1 MSRRAGRHEQG
12 SALLIAV
19 LMLVL
24 MGLIGIAALDAVTR
38 DGQVAGYLNRKKL
51 AFYAAEA
58 GVAEALESLKNDTSP
73 SLSNTALGDSSL
85 YPHGQ
90 PSYRPDPTV
99 ADAVEPLGLG
109 GMNGMN
115 LNIGQG
121 GAPTFQLS
129 YWRVH
134 VQGDAPGGSVA
145 RLEVVA
151 GNLVAN

>member
-1 MSRRAGRHEQG
+1 MNGRERRGEAG

-38 DGQVAGYLNRKKL
+38 DGQVAGYLNRKKM

-58 GVAEALESLKNDTSP
+58 GVAEALESLKNDPSP
-73 SLSNTALGDSSL
+73 TVNQTALGDSSL

-90 PSYRPDPTV
+90 PSYRLDPTV
-99 ADAVEPLGLG
+99 SDPVKALGLA

-129 YWRVH
+129 YWRVN

-151 GNLVAN
+151 GGLVAN

>member
-1 MSRRAGRHEQG
+1 MSARERRGQEG

-38 DGQVAGYLNRKKL
+38 DRQVAGYLNRKKL

-58 GVAEALESLKNDTSP
+58 GVAEALESLKNDLTP
-73 SLSNTALGDSSL
+73 SLTPTSLGDSTIHP
-85 YPHGQ
+85 YGR

-99 ADAVEPLGLG
+99 ANPIESLGLG
-109 GMNGMN
+109 GMSGMN

-129 YWRVH
+129 YWRVN

-145 RLEVVA
+145 RLEVAA
-151 GNLVAN
+151 GSLVAN

>member
-1 MSRRAGRHEQG
+1 MSRRETRLQEG

-38 DGQVAGYLNRKKL
+38 DGQVAGYLNRKKI

-58 GVAEALESLKNDTSP
+58 GVAEALESLKNDPTP
-73 SLSNTALGDSSL
+73 TLTPTTLGDTSL
-85 YPHGQ
+85 YPHGR

-99 ADAVEPLGLG
+99 ADPIESIGPGAMQ
-109 GMNGMN
+109 GMKINA
-115 LNIGQG
+115 GQG
-121 GAPTFQLS
+121 GQATFMLS
-129 YWRVH
+129 YWRVN

-145 RLEVVA
+145 RLEVTA
-151 GNLVAN
+151 GRLVAN

>member
-1 MSRRAGRHEQG
+1 MSRRQRRQQQG

-19 LMLVL
+19 MMLVL

-38 DGQVAGYLNRKKL
+38 DSQVAGYLNRKKL
-51 AFYAAEA
+51 AFFAAEA
-58 GVAEALESLKNDTSP
+58 GVAEALESLKNDSAP
-73 SLSNTALGDSSL
+73 SVSNTTLGDSTL

-99 ADAVEPLGLG
+99 ADPIEALGLA
-109 GMNGMN
+109 GMSGMN

-129 YWRVH
+129 YWRVN

-145 RLEVVA
+145 RVEVAA
-151 GNLVAN
+151 GALIAN

>member
-1 MSRRAGRHEQG
+1 MSHREGRQQQG

-58 GVAEALESLKNDTSP
+58 GVAEALESLKNDPSP
-73 SLSNTALGDSSL
+73 SVSQTSLGDSSL

-99 ADAVEPLGLG
+99 TDPVEALGLG
-109 GMNGMN
+109 GMSGMN

-129 YWRVH
+129 YWRVN

-145 RLEVVA
+145 RLEIAA
-151 GNLVAN
+151 GALVAN

>member
-1 MSRRAGRHEQG
+1 MTDRQRRLREG
-12 SALLIAV
+12 SALLIAM

-38 DGQVAGYLNRKKL
+38 DRQVAGYLNRKKL

-58 GVAEALESLKNDTSP
+58 GVAEALESLKNDLTPSVSTTS
-73 SLSNTALGDSSL
+73 LGDSTI
-85 YPHGQ
+85 YPYGR

-99 ADAVEPLGLG
+99 ADPVEPLGLG
-109 GMNGMN
+109 GMSGMN
-115 LNIGQG
+115 MNIGQG

-129 YWRVH
+129 YWRVN

-145 RLEVVA
+145 RLEVAA
-151 GNLVAN
+151 GSLVAN